1 MIDTTRF
8 KTRHNRNGAAEMKK
22 ITWLRDTRRFSGFA
36 AMATVCAFCIPLL
49 LIAVPAFASPDLSSK
64 QAEADRISAEIAS
77 INQSAEQA
85 VERYNQANVELEN
98 TKRQIA
104 ENEKALSEATA
115 KLLEAQKRL
124 DRRVENIYR
133 QGSAGL
139 IDVVVNTTTF
149 HDFMSRFDLLGRIG
163 ERDRADVQEV
173 QGYKNEVES
182 ARAGL
187 GQAQQKQEE
196 LLNTLTAEKAA
207 VESQLAARQTVLSGV
222 QGEVAQILAQQQAA
236 IQNQTSGQ
244 TGNGGGN
251 APDQAPAPAPGP
263 APAPDSDPGP
273 APGPPPSGI
282 SGIAMQYLG
291 VPYLWGGA
299 SPSGFDCS
307 GLVMYVY
314 AQAGIYLPHSAAAQY
329 YSGTPISYSE
339 LMPGDLVFFGRPISH
354 VGIYIGG
361 GSMIHAPFEGAVVSI
376 TGVGGG
382 GSYSGACRL

>member
-1 MIDTTRF
+1 MTWL
-8 KTRHNRNGAAEMKK
+8 KTRHDRNGAAEMKK
-22 ITWLRDTRRFSGFA
+22 ITWLKDTRRFSGIA
-36 AMATVCAFCIPLL
+36 AMVTACAFCIPLL
-49 LIAVPAFASPDLSSK
+49 LIAVPALANPDLSSM

-85 VERYNQANVELEN
+85 VERYNQANTELEN

-104 ENEKALSEATA
+104 ENEKALAESTA

-124 DRRVENIYR
+124 DRRVGNIYR
-133 QGSAGL
+133 QGSISL

-163 ERDRADVQEV
+163 ERDRADVLEV
-173 QGYKNEVES
+173 QGYKNEVET
-182 ARAGL
+182 ARTGL
-187 GQAQQKQEE
+187 DLARQKQEE
-196 LLNTLTAEKAA
+196 LLNTLAAEKSA
-207 VESQLAARQTVLSGV
+207 VESQLAARQAVLSGV

-236 IQNQTSGQ
+236 IQNQTNGQ
-244 TGNGGGN
+244 TGNAGGN
-251 APDQAPAPAPGP
+251 APDQTPAPAPGP
-263 APAPDSDPGP
+263 AQDLDPDP
-273 APGPPPSGI
+273 APGPPPSGVT
-282 SGIAMQYLG
+282 GIAMQYLG
-291 VPYLWGGA
+291 VPYVWGGA

-361 GSMIHAPFEGAVVSI
+361 GSMIHAPFEGTVVSI

>member
-1 MIDTTRF
+1 
-8 KTRHNRNGAAEMKK
+8 MKK